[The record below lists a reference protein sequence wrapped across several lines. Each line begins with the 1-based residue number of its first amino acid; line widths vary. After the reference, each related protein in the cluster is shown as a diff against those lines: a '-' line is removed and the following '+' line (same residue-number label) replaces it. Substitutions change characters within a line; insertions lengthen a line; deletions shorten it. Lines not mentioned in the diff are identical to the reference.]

1 MLKKSIRDVEVYG
14 KRVLVRV
21 DFNVPLDSKTDAVT
35 DDSRIK
41 ATIPTIEYLMDKGAR
56 IILCSHL
63 GRPNG
68 KVIENLRMKVVGQR
82 LSQILRQE
90 VALCGESVGP
100 EALIAV
106 DALREGQV
114 LLLENLRFHT
124 DEEKGSD
131 RFARALSQL
140 ADIYVND
147 AFGTSHRAHA
157 SLVGVDKY
165 LPAVAGLLLERE
177 LDSLGQ
183 ILDNPPRPFCILTGG
198 AKVSDKVI
206 LLNNIM
212 DKVDCIMV
220 GGGMAAT
227 FLKAKSYEV
236 GLSLVDETLD
246 TAINIMK
253 KAEMGHVRLL
263 LPNDVLVATTIN
275 SDAEVKNVSVDEI
288 PPNTRIVDIGA
299 QTITSYTNVLERC
312 QSVFWNGPMGIYEIP
327 AFAEGTRIMAKII
340 GRINATTII
349 GGGSTAEIVTDMKL
363 ADKMS
368 FVSTGG
374 GASLLFLSGEKLPGV
389 ESLMDKC

>member
-1 MLKKSIRDVEVYG
+1 MIKKSVRDIEVG
-14 KRVLVRV
+14 RKRVLVRV
-21 DFNVPLDSKTDAVT
+21 DFNVPLDGETGAIT

-41 ATIPTIEYLMDKGAR
+41 ATVPTIEYLMDKGAR

-63 GRPNG
+63 GRPHG
-68 KVIENLRMKVVGQR
+68 RVVENLRMKVIGQR

-90 VALCGESVGP
+90 VALCGESAGP
-100 EALIAV
+100 EAEGAAA
-106 DALREGQV
+106 ALKDGQV

-131 RFARALSQL
+131 RFARALARL

-177 LDSLGQ
+177 LESLGQ
-183 ILDNPPRPFCILTGG
+183 ILENPPHPFCVLTGG
-198 AKVSDKVI
+198 AKVSDKVA

-212 DKVDCIMV
+212 DRVDCIMV

-227 FLKAKSYEV
+227 FLKARSYEV
-236 GLSLVDETLD
+236 GLSLVDENLD
-246 TAINIMK
+246 MAINIME
-253 KAEMGHVRLL
+253 KAERGHVRLL
-263 LPNDVLVATTIN
+263 LPDDVLVATEIRAG
-275 SDAEVKNVSVDEI
+275 AEVKNVSVDES
-288 PPNTRIVDIGA
+288 PPHARIVDIGA
-299 QTITSYTNVLERC
+299 LTITSYADALERC

-327 AFAEGTRIMAKII
+327 AFAEGTRIMAEVI
-340 GRINATTII
+340 GRINAITII

-363 ADKMS
+363 AEKMS

-389 ESLMDKC
+389 EVLMDKC

>member
-1 MLKKSIRDVEVYG
+1 MFKKSIRDVEVNG

-21 DFNVPLDSKTDAVT
+21 DFNVPLDSKTGAVT

-41 ATIPTIEYLMDKGAR
+41 ATIPTIEYLMDKRAR

-82 LSQILRQE
+82 LSQILRQK

-100 EALIAV
+100 EALVAV
-106 DALREGQV
+106 DALEEGQV

-131 RFARALSQL
+131 HFARALSQL

-157 SLVGVDKY
+157 SLVGIDKY

-177 LDSLGQ
+177 LESLGQ
-183 ILDNPPRPFCILTGG
+183 ILENPPRPFCILTGG

-246 TAINIMK
+246 TAINIME

-275 SDAEVKNVSVDEI
+275 SDAKVKNVSVDEI
-288 PPNTRIVDIGA
+288 PPDTRIVDIGT

-327 AFAEGTRIMAKII
+327 AFAEGTRIMANII

-374 GASLLFLSGEKLPGV
+374 GASLLFLSGERLPGV

>member
-227 FLKAKSYEV
+227 FLKVKSYEV

>member
-312 QSVFWNGPMGIYEIP
+312 QSVFWNGPNNWTYQ
-327 AFAEGTRIMAKII
+327 RYYYY
-340 GRINATTII
+340 RWR
-349 GGGSTAEIVTDMKL
+349 L
-363 ADKMS
+363 YR
-368 FVSTGG
+368 
-374 GASLLFLSGEKLPGV
+374 
-389 ESLMDKC
+389 